1 MTIFFY
7 PIRPYAS
14 DAFISNTAPF
24 SFRLQIEQSPPLAI
38 VLFFYCV
45 RLDKWLDYI
54 MFLQYFSHILLGFLL
69 RVRDIQPLTGLSSL
83 KHVFFSGL
91 TSGVSKR
98 IHCEILIYMYSDL
111 SILKSSIHQ
120 YFNQVSL
127 RLMYFCADI
136 TSSSNIKHCIMETRL
151 WLKTTTSENQTE
163 GR

>member
-1 MTIFFY
+1 MVGLHHVFTVFQSYLTWFLTSRQGY
-7 PIRPYAS
+7 SAPY
-14 DAFISNTAPF
+14 
-24 SFRLQIEQSPPLAI
+24 RLIIP
-38 VLFFYCV
+38 
-45 RLDKWLDYI
+45 
-54 MFLQYFSHILLGFLL
+54 
-69 RVRDIQPLTGLSSL
+69 

-127 RLMYFCADI
+127 RFKYFCADI
-136 TSSSNIKHCIMETRL
+136 TSYSNKKHCIMETRL

-163 GR
+163 GRQISGPVLKSQSYRGSYRMGRDFDLGRRMVTTGSIISHRVGQ